1 MVLQRQETS
10 EAGNVKVMER
20 FLEKFMDEEETMCGR
35 FSVE

>member
-10 EAGNVKVMER
+10 EGRNVEVMER
-20 FLEKFMDEEETMCGR
+20 FLEKFMDEEDIMCGR